1 MIHPLHPLK
10 VIKGDKASRVTK
22 LQLPLPQ
29 VHLLKET
36 KASRL
41 IKAEEDSKVI
51 KVDSRIFATPPKLK

>member
-1 MIHPLHPLK
+1 MAMIHLLR
-10 VIKGDKASRVTK
+10 VIKVGKASRVTK
-22 LQLPLPQ
+22 VQLRLPQ